1 MVGKRVRVF
10 WLVNSRWY
18 IANVQQ
24 YNALSDE
31 HLLQYPDDD
40 TKYILVKIIRP
51 MSNREYLRH
60 ISSMNVIGGIN
71 NNINE
76 I

>member
-24 YNALSDE
+24 YNASSDE

-40 TKYILVKIIRP
+40 TKYV
-51 MSNREYLRH
+51 H
-60 ISSMNVIGGIN
+60 IGEDHTTNVQ
-71 NNINE
+71 
-76 I
+76 